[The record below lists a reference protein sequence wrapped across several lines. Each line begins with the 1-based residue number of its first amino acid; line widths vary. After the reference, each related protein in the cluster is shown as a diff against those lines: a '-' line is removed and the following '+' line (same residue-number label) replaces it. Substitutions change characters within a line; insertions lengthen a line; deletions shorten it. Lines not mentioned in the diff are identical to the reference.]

1 MQPQAFGQRNFW
13 HELRPTVWG
22 ETVDSAESLGY
33 KKKKKKACDEDCL
46 WFWFYVEA
54 DIQLAK

>member
-33 KKKKKKACDEDCL
+33 KKKKCVMKIACG
-46 WFWFYVEA
+46 FGFYVGA
-54 DIQLAK
+54 DIQLEK